1 MLLDEKLIKLK
12 EAYATL
18 LVHKNKREM
27 RRVVGLFHSII
38 DYAYEGMYIAEIQI
52 DQEGDANN

>member
-1 MLLDEKLIKLK
+1 MLLDEKLSKLK
-12 EAYATL
+12 DTYETL
-18 LVHKNKREM
+18 LIHKNKNEM

-52 DQEGDANN
+52 DQEGEGDD

>member
-12 EAYATL
+12 EAYDTL
-18 LVHKNKREM
+18 KKKKNKREM

>member
-1 MLLDEKLIKLK
+1 MLLDEKLNKLK
-12 EAYATL
+12 EAYDTL
-18 LVHKNKREM
+18 LAHKNKGEM

-52 DQEGDANN
+52 DQEGETDD

>member
-1 MLLDEKLIKLK
+1 MLLDEKLSKLK
-12 EAYATL
+12 DAYDTL
-18 LVHKNKREM
+18 LIHKDKKEM

-52 DQEGDANN
+52 DQEGEAND